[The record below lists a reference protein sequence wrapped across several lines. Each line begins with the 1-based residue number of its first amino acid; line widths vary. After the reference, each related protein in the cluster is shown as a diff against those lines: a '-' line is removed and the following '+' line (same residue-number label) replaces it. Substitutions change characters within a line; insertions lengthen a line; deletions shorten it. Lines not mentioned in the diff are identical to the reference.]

1 MRRKLVPLLGILAS
15 LAVLASPPAFAQH
28 APEAPSP
35 SLTNLRFGRL
45 GVENGVSH
53 STVWDVLQDRSG
65 FLWLGTESSLQ
76 RYDGYEFRDFRHDP
90 RDPGSLSSSEVMVLH
105 EEKSGILWFGTRTRG
120 VNRYDPARG
129 TFERFQLR
137 GEVSLTESSES
148 SPLPADIASEPSG
161 RLWIATYDEG
171 LIRLDPHT
179 RKLDTFRAGSAP
191 GSLATDETNVLFV
204 DSAQRLWVAH
214 ALGVDRF
221 DAAQGTFEHFRVEG
235 GSSVIALGES
245 AGRFWAVG
253 GDGGLHFFGG
263 EGFERKASF
272 GVSCFDVEG
281 GQDGSF
287 WCGSYGQGLYFLD
300 SRLERLQVARHQM
313 EDNES
318 LSSDEIW
325 ALHFDRAG
333 LLWISG
339 RNGLSFYNPRRAQFE
354 VARRGRSL
362 PARSVGSIL
371 VDSRDEAWLGSLD
384 GELIRWNPR
393 RGEYRLLA
401 SGLGGIDGFLE
412 RDDDTLL
419 VGSNNGLF
427 RVDRRTEKITKIEL
441 GSEAGSVQALVRDGL
456 GQIWLGGSGGILRI
470 DDQLRPVPWPRPP
483 DASWPAATVYSM
495 LVDRSGIVWVGVD
508 GGLYRIDPRSL
519 EAKSWRYHPNDASA
533 LPHEQVSD
541 LLEDQKGRLWVG
553 TYGGGLALFDRQK
566 ETFTRYGAS
575 EGLADDF
582 VCSLVEGDR
591 GELWVSTNRGLS
603 RLDPESGGVRN
614 YNSADGLVS
623 DLFLLVSRGKFK
635 DGRIAFGGHQGLT
648 SFYPERLEND
658 PLPPP
663 VVLTELRV
671 GGEVM
676 EPGLAGSPLEQ
687 SIVFARRLN
696 LDYRQRS
703 FAIQFAAPHFA
714 NPQKNRYAYRLRGY
728 EESWTETGAGDRRA
742 RYTNL
747 DPGTY
752 TFEVKAAN
760 ADGVWNEEGTR
771 IEIDLPPAP
780 WQTPLA
786 YSLYVAMALA
796 AFFGYNRWHRRRLE
810 HERAVAAELARL
822 NGELERLV
830 EKRTSEVH
838 QLTGLL
844 PVCSCCKKIRNSE
857 GTWQSLEAYLNTVA
871 DVKLSHGLC
880 RDCAK
885 DLYPDI
891 DIDQLAG

>member
-1 MRRKLVPLLGILAS
+1 MHVSLLGILVS
-15 LAVLASPPAFAQH
+15 LALLASSPAFAQLAQK
-28 APEAPSP
+28 APAPIP
-35 SLTNLRFGRL
+35 ANLRFGRL

-76 RYDGYEFRDFRHDP
+76 RYDGYELRDFRHDP
-90 RDPGSLSSSEVMVLH
+90 RDPSSLSSSEVMVQH
-105 EEKSGILWFGTRTRG
+105 EEQSGILWFGTRTRG

-148 SPLPADIASEPSG
+148 SPLPADIVSEPSG
-161 RLWIATYDEG
+161 RLWIATYEEG
-171 LIRLDPHT
+171 LIRLEPHT
-179 RKLDTFRAGSAP
+179 RKLATFRAGSVP
-191 GSLATDETNVLFV
+191 GSLATDQTNVLFV
-204 DSAQRLWVAH
+204 DSGSRLWVAH

-221 DAAQGTFEHFRVEG
+221 DAEQGTFEHFRVEG
-235 GSSVIALGES
+235 EPSVIALGES
-245 AGRFWAVG
+245 AGRLWAVS
-253 GDGGLHFFGG
+253 GDGGLHFWSGQ
-263 EGFERKASF
+263 GFERKASF
-272 GVSCFDVEG
+272 GTGCFDVEG
-281 GQDGSF
+281 GEDGSF
-287 WCGSYGQGLYFLD
+287 WCGTYGQGLYYLD
-300 SRLERLQVARHQM
+300 NRLENLRVARHQA
-313 EDNES
+313 EDPES

-325 ALHFDRAG
+325 SLHFDRVG

-362 PARSVGSIL
+362 PARSVSSML
-371 VDSRDEAWLGSLD
+371 VDSRDEAWLGSQD
-384 GELIRWNPR
+384 GELIRWKPR
-393 RGEYRLLA
+393 TNEFRLVAQGFTSSLDSLFEIGEGRVLVADDESLVEVEEKTGKKFRIEIGGLTGSKTALALDPQGRLWV
-401 SGLGGIDGFLE
+401 GGTG
-412 RDDDTLL
+412 
-419 VGSNNGLF
+419 GLF
-427 RVDRRTEKITKIEL
+427 RLDERRRAIDWPR
-441 GSEAGSVQALVRDGL
+441 AGDP
-456 GQIWLGGSGGILRI
+456 GGIT
-470 DDQLRPVPWPRPP
+470 
-483 DASWPAATVYSM
+483 SMVYSI
-495 LVDRSGIVWVGVD
+495 LVDRSGILWAGGD
-508 GGLYRIDPRSL
+508 GGLYRIDPQNF
-519 EAKSWRYHPNDASA
+519 EVKNWRYRPNDASA
-533 LPHEQVSD
+533 LPNEQVSD

-553 TYGGGLALFDRQK
+553 TYGGGLALFDRQR

-603 RLDPESGGVRN
+603 RLDLESGEVRN

-635 DGRIAFGGHQGLT
+635 DGRIAFGGNQGLT

-676 EPGLAGSPLEQ
+676 EPGLAGSPLQ
-687 SIVFARRLN
+687 QTIVFARRLN
-696 LDYRQRS
+696 LDFRQRS
-703 FAIQFAAPHFA
+703 FAIQFAAPHFG

-728 EESWTETGAGDRRA
+728 EEAWTETGAGDRRA

-786 YSLYVAMALA
+786 YSFYVAVGAAAL
-796 AFFGYNRWHRRRLE
+796 FGYNRWQRRRLE

-857 GTWQSLEAYLNTVA
+857 GTWQSIEVYLNTVA

-880 RDCAK
+880 RDCAR